1 MLTKLMGSA
10 GAFFFPLFELL
21 APLFGLSR
29 VEARRVYIRRNNTL
43 VLGSCGRFAP
53 GRMLVLV
60 PHCLQQSGCR
70 LRLTFALDRCARCGS
85 CPIAALL
92 ALRDAYGPDME
103 IATGGGIARRL
114 VEERRPEII
123 LAVACERDLSSG
135 IRDTYPLP
143 VFGILNDRPQGD
155 CVNTSVPVELL
166 ESALRRFIVAE
177 KLPPLP
183 LFAPS
188 EAVLTR
194 VP

>member
-1 MLTKLMGSA
+1 MLTKLKRSA

-21 APLFGLSR
+21 APFFGLSR
-29 VEARRVYIRRNNTL
+29 VEARRAYIRLNNAMILESCGTFASGRVL
-43 VLGSCGRFAP
+43 VLI
-53 GRMLVLV
+53 
-60 PHCLQQSGCR
+60 PHCLQQSDCR

-135 IRDTYPLP
+135 IRDTRPLP

-155 CVNTSVPVELL
+155 CINTLVSVELL
-166 ESALRRFIVAE
+166 ESALRRFIIAE
-177 KLPPLP
+177 RLPPLP
-183 LFAPS
+183 LFAP
-188 EAVLTR
+188 AGAALAR
-194 VP
+194 DL